1 MPEYNDIQTLEHAI
15 IGDAKEET
23 EQILADA
30 QARAE
35 DIRQQVETQANAK
48 REAIL
53 QRAQQEAET
62 LRSHAAAAAQLEAQM
77 LRLKRREQ
85 LLERVFAGARQ
96 QLASAPQWP
105 DYEQIARRLVREA
118 VERLGADEV
127 LVRADENTRRVLDD
141 KALADLGKALPPVGG
156 IEGER
161 FPPVGGTERRRFP
174 PVGGTEGE
182 RFPPVGGIEGGGVRL
197 RAGEPLARGTGVV
210 LETPD
215 GHRRYD
221 NTLETRL
228 ARMQDGLRAPVYHI
242 LMGEAV

>member
-1 MPEYNDIQTLEHAI
+1 MSEQNDIQALKRAI
-15 IGDAKEET
+15 VGDAMEEAD
-23 EQILADA
+23 QMLADA
-30 QARAE
+30 QAKAE
-35 DIRQQVETQANAK
+35 DIRAQAQAQANA
-48 REAIL
+48 RRDEIL

-62 LRSHAAAAAQLEAQM
+62 LRSHAAAAAQLEAQT

-85 LLERVFAGARQ
+85 LLERVFAEARR

-127 LVRADENTRRVLDD
+127 LVRADERTRKVLDD
-141 KALADLGKALPPVGG
+141 EVLADLGKSL
-156 IEGER
+156 
-161 FPPVGGTERRRFP
+161 P
-174 PVGGTEGE
+174 PVGGTEG
-182 RFPPVGGIEGGGVRL
+182 GGL
-197 RAGEPLARGTGVV
+197 RTGAPLTQSTGAI

-242 LMGEAV
+242 LRGETV

>member
-1 MPEYNDIQTLEHAI
+1 MPEYNSIQALERAI

-30 QARAE
+30 QAKAE
-35 DIRQQVETQANAK
+35 DIRRQAEQQADTK

-53 QRAQQEAET
+53 QRARQEAET
-62 LRSHAAAAAQLEAQM
+62 LRSHAAAAAQLEAQTLK
-77 LRLKRREQ
+77 LRRREQ

-105 DYEQIARRLVREA
+105 DYKQIARRLVREA

-127 LVRADENTRRVLDD
+127 LVRADENTRRVLSDEV
-141 KALADLGKALPPVGG
+141 LTDLEKS
-156 IEGER
+156 
-161 FPPVGGTERRRFP
+161 FP
-174 PVGGTEGE
+174 PVGGTEG
-182 RFPPVGGIEGGGVRL
+182 GGVRL
-197 RAGEPLARGTGVV
+197 RVGEPLARGTGIV

-228 ARMQDGLRAPVYHI
+228 ARIQNTLRASVYHI
-242 LMGEAV
+242 LMGETP

>member
-1 MPEYNDIQTLEHAI
+1 MPEYNDIQTLERAI

-35 DIRQQVETQANAK
+35 DIRQQAETQANAK

-53 QRAQQEAET
+53 QRAQQEAEI
-62 LRSHAAAAAQLEAQM
+62 LRSHAAAAAQLEAQT

-156 IEGER
+156 TEGER
-161 FPPVGGTERRRFP
+161 FPPVGGTER
-174 PVGGTEGE
+174 E

-197 RAGEPLARGTGVV
+197 RVGEPLARGTGIV

-228 ARMQDGLRAPVYHI
+228 ARMQNILRASVYHI
-242 LMGEAV
+242 LMGEEP